1 MSLSDSDSNTVLI
14 QAGDIQDFNSDNILP
29 LPAKDLAEITKW
41 LQPTPY
47 DLERSEYS
55 RHRASHLLGT
65 GTWLT
70 STQVYQQWHSG
81 NNGLLW
87 IKGIPGS
94 GKSVMA
100 ASIIKQLQEMN
111 VPVIYFFF
119 RQIIDANHTPIVA
132 LRDWLCQVLDYSPPL
147 QVKLQNYLHE
157 DRSLDNLSS
166 IDLWNDLRMAL
177 RGFPKAYCVT
187 DALDEMDPENDDFLR
202 GLVNLGQWRP
212 ENIKVL
218 MTSRPIARLEM
229 PLRSYSIQQIRL
241 EEGLVDVDIAAYVQ
255 YKLRN
260 STIAEENWSAIQK
273 AVPGRANGMFLY
285 AKMSMNAFLEP
296 GAHVQD
302 VLNALPMDLNAMF
315 NELLREHARR
325 SNVPSELQLL
335 ILQFVTHA
343 TRPLRLLEIAEVLN
357 ANSDSN
363 STLKETK
370 DLVRAACGPLLE
382 ILPDETVSV
391 IHHSFTEFLKG
402 YTRSSVLKES
412 EYPIFE
418 PGSTN
423 LRLALACLGY
433 LRAGCLDKMEITQI
447 IPRKSR
453 NRKSNGKETQ
463 DREIRLQFPFS
474 QYASNNWYKHA
485 YRAEKSGENLEILHD
500 HLDTF
505 FAETHRY
512 NAWLNLAWPNWDIE
526 GITPLH
532 VAALTGL
539 AQFTKQ
545 TLSKGQ
551 VIDQVSATLP
561 IYWAAS
567 YNHADVT
574 QLLIDHGAD
583 PDAELGEGLKPLHI
597 AAKSNFV
604 DVVKVLLAA
613 GVSPLT
619 PKTRENAPIGIWGC
633 VPPARGPST
642 KGHTPLM
649 YACHAGHLETVAEL
663 VPKLKTVEDLH
674 RALHWAAEKGRS
686 NIVDLILQQP
696 GVDVNAKLQG
706 DTALFMACISTDLKT
721 IEVLIK
727 AGADTNVFCESNK
740 EIERAISQYHSLRP
754 DLRIETSDFKAE
766 RGFTA
771 LHALCIMSDRTQ
783 KACSQPAEC
792 VEALIR
798 AGADVHAKTPSG
810 STALHYA
817 VKSSIELIKPLLD
830 AGADANTEDN
840 AGQTAIHFSSS
851 FRDEAVPL
859 LLEIGKV
866 DINKPRAIDGMT
878 PLLCRVEDQLGDIKE
893 IMDFLAY
900 KPDVNATNFKGDGP
914 LHLVLNRRSL
924 RFHHEVIQA
933 LLDAGADPNLRNK
946 VGNTPLHQMSNE
958 AGPEIIESLV
968 LAGSDFEARNN
979 EGQSVLLAQLSSWKG
994 FRDGSKILDHLT
1006 RQGARL
1012 DTRDY
1017 KGRTPWHYAINSLA
1031 TLSRLQSLG
1040 ADPLVSDYSGNTP
1053 LYEVV
1058 TDKSL
1063 RNKREVL
1070 ERLMDIGMDIN
1081 QRNNQGRTVLHAICS
1096 RDDFKYNQDEES
1108 GYTILNYL
1116 LEKCEC
1122 LTAIDNEGVQ
1132 ALHIAATISEVFVY
1146 KLLNAG
1152 ADIRAA
1158 TYDQMTV
1165 LHLAA
1170 RARQSGIID
1179 MIVSRAMSLSEKDRL
1194 EYVNS
1199 QDKDGRTALHYA
1211 CRSGRP
1217 ETVKSLLEAGA
1228 VCSILDTH
1236 GNSPIALCGE
1246 FEKEASLWDYRIS
1259 SMELPRTPPIKGL
1272 NAAGLML
1279 KDDTRPFPDRAP
1291 NDGEPIFGRI
1301 NSEHDTTRLNEIMN
1315 LLVKHGIDLESD
1327 DKSLE
1332 HAWRNAAKPDYG
1344 YTISCLPPAQS
1355 QPTSPPGYLPSHL
1368 TSEVYDREL
1377 RISVATNCR
1386 SAMRETIEE
1395 GWTPEDGDKGTWTV
1409 TDTEYARERAVE
1421 NALALRY
1428 YDLFEKLAV
1437 ETDSLQ
1443 VPDYN
1448 GSTLLNMLARWGFT
1462 EILDRMCTQEIA
1474 ARLDGI
1480 DWALD
1485 PDESNLHQCSTPLLI
1500 SACERQLPNMDV
1512 LKLLVE
1518 GFGVNINAKCTQR
1531 IFRGQNLRPSFTKA
1545 ALHDLA
1551 LGKLWWHVDK
1561 ALPYLIRMGANI
1573 NIRNRDGET
1582 PLIIALNTRHP
1593 FSKEAFKALIE
1604 AGADVNAADNNGNTC
1619 LSKAG
1624 DDLNLIKLLIAHGAE
1639 ASPSA
1644 ILSALNHRQVE
1655 ILEALLSHSG
1665 QSILRQHL
1673 PTEFSYGSSPDR
1685 FKTVG
1690 AGTLP
1695 LLYAAAG
1702 RPRSQSAEPNS
1713 NIAIQMQLVDVLLKY
1728 GADPYATFS
1737 KQQYQHI
1744 PRGGLPAEER
1754 RDFPVTTATVIHELL
1769 SDGHIYDPIF
1779 KIPFLDTERRDENG
1793 CTLILAA
1800 SKNSSEMFYDNKSLE
1815 KYNSMDCFEELIN
1828 RGANVM
1834 AQDNK
1839 GRTILH
1845 HIGRLISDN
1854 SVKRPL
1860 KTAIAANPS
1869 LVDQTDEADET
1880 ALHHAL
1886 RENRNDLIQ
1895 FLLENGANPLQPDKN
1910 GDTALHHFSTSNRL
1924 NKDLFERFMKSG
1936 VNINAQNNS
1945 GETPLFSLVKDNDGE
1960 VTGQAT
1966 AQTYEDSSFEFF
1978 LESGADVFSRSND
1991 GSTLLHVIA
2000 AIEIEARRMFY
2011 RPRVKRACV
2020 GRFKRLMEMGLDP
2033 MLEDKR
2039 QRTSVDIAAAC
2050 ENELILKLFKKEPME

>member
-14 QAGDIQDFNSDNILP
+14 QAGDAQDFNPENILP
-29 LPAKDLAEITKW
+29 LSAKDLAEITKW

-81 NNGLLW
+81 DNGLLW
-87 IKGIPGS
+87 IRGIPGS

-132 LRDWLCQVLDYSPPL
+132 LRDWLCQVLNYSPPL
-147 QVKLQNYLHE
+147 QVKLQSYLRE

-166 IDLWNDLRMAL
+166 IDLWNDLKMAL

-187 DALDEMDPENDDFLR
+187 DALDEMDPGNDDFLR
-202 GLVNLGQWRP
+202 GLVDLGQWRP

-241 EEGLVDVDIAAYVQ
+241 EEKLVDVDIAAYVQ
-255 YKLRN
+255 FKLRN
-260 STIAEENWSAIQK
+260 SSIDKEDWSAIQK

-302 VLNALPMDLNAMF
+302 VLDALPMDLNAMF

-325 SNVPSELQLL
+325 SNVPSELQSL

-357 ANSDSN
+357 ANSGNS

-412 EYPIFE
+412 EYPIFA

-433 LRAGCLDKMEITQI
+433 LRAGCLDKVEITKT
-447 IPRKSR
+447 IPSNSR
-453 NRKSNGKETQ
+453 SRLSDGKETN
-463 DREIRLQFPFS
+463 RELRLQFPFS
-474 QYASNNWYKHA
+474 EYAANNWYKHA
-485 YRAEKSGENLEILHD
+485 YRAEKSGEDLEILHD

-505 FAETHRY
+505 FADTHRY
-512 NAWLNLAWPNWDIE
+512 NAWLNIAWPNRRIE

-539 AQFTKQ
+539 AEFTKR
-545 TLSKGQ
+545 TLAKGE
-551 VIDQVSATLP
+551 VIDQVSSTLP

-567 YNHADVT
+567 YNHADVI

-583 PDAELGEGLKPLHI
+583 PNPELGEGLRPLHI

-619 PKTRENAPIGIWGC
+619 LKTSENTPIGRWGC

-649 YACHAGHLETVAEL
+649 YACHAGHLEAVVEL
-663 VPKLKTVEDLH
+663 ILKLKTVDDLH

-686 NIVDLILQQP
+686 NIADLILQQP

-706 DTALFMACISTDLKT
+706 NTALFMACMSTDLKT
-721 IEVLIK
+721 IEVLMK
-727 AGADTNVFCESNK
+727 AGADPNVLCESTK
-740 EIERAISQYHSLRP
+740 EIEGAISEYRSFRP
-754 DLRIETSDFKAE
+754 DLQIETSDSKAG

-771 LHALCIMSDRTQ
+771 LHALCIMSDCTQ

-792 VEALIR
+792 VKALIK
-798 AGADVHAKTPSG
+798 AGANVHAMTSSG

-840 AGQTAIHFSSS
+840 AGQTAMHFSSF

-859 LLEIGKV
+859 LLESGKV
-866 DINKPRAIDGMT
+866 DINKSRGIDGMT
-878 PLLCRVEDQLGDIKE
+878 PLLCRIEDRMSNSQE

-914 LHLVLNRRSL
+914 LHLVLKRPCVYL
-924 RFHHEVIQA
+924 HQEVIQA

-946 VGNTPLHQMSNE
+946 AGNTPLHQMSNDV
-958 AGPEIIESLV
+958 GPELIERLV
-968 LAGSDFEARNN
+968 LAGSDLEARNN
-979 EGQSVLLAQLSSWKG
+979 EGQSVLLAQLSSWRG
-994 FRDGSKILDHLT
+994 LHDGSKILDHLVE
-1006 RQGARL
+1006 QGARL
-1012 DTRDY
+1012 DTRDH
-1017 KGRTPWHYAINSLA
+1017 KGRTLWHCAINSLA

-1040 ADPLVSDYSGNTP
+1040 ADCLVSDYSGNTP
-1053 LYEVV
+1053 LHEVIN
-1058 TDKSL
+1058 DKSL

-1070 ERLMDIGMDIN
+1070 ERLMDIGMDIS
-1081 QRNNQGRTVLHAICS
+1081 QRNNDGRTVLHAVCS
-1096 RDDFKYNQDEES
+1096 RDDFKYNQDNES
-1108 GYTILNYL
+1108 SYTVLGYVLGQA
-1116 LEKCEC
+1116 EC
-1122 LTAIDNEGVQ
+1122 LTVSDNKGIQ
-1132 ALHIAATISEVFVY
+1132 PLHIAATISEVFFH

-1158 TYDQMTV
+1158 THDNMTV

-1179 MIVSRAMSLSEKDRL
+1179 MILSQAMSLSEKNRL

-1199 QDKDGRTALHYA
+1199 RDKDERTALHYA
-1211 CRSGRP
+1211 CRSGRL

-1228 VCSILDTH
+1228 ACSVLDTH
-1236 GNSPIALCGE
+1236 GNSPFALCGE
-1246 FEKEASLWDYRIS
+1246 FEKEASLWEYRIPS
-1259 SMELPRTPPIKGL
+1259 IEAPRTPPKKGL

-1279 KDDTRPFPDRAP
+1279 KDDTRPFPDRAH

-1301 NSEHDTTRLNEIMN
+1301 NSEHDTTRLSEIMD
-1315 LLVKHGIDLESD
+1315 LLVKHGLDLESD
-1327 DKSLE
+1327 YKSLE
-1332 HAWRNAAKPDYG
+1332 YAWRSAAKPEFG
-1344 YTISCLPPAQS
+1344 YTISCLPPS
-1355 QPTSPPGYLPSHL
+1355 RNQPTSPPGYLPRHL
-1368 TSEVYDREL
+1368 RSEVYDREL

-1386 SAMRETIEE
+1386 SAMREAIEE
-1395 GWTPEDGDKGTWTV
+1395 QWIPEDEDKGAWS
-1409 TDTEYARERAVE
+1409 DTEYVRHRAVE

-1428 YDLFEKLAV
+1428 YDLFEKLSR
-1437 ETDSLQ
+1437 DNNLQ
-1443 VPDYN
+1443 IP
-1448 GSTLLNMLARWGFT
+1448 GSDGSKALNMLARWGFT
-1462 EILDRMCTQEIA
+1462 EILDRMCTREIA
-1474 ARLDGI
+1474 AQLDGI
-1480 DWALD
+1480 DGALN
-1485 PDESNLHQCSTPLLI
+1485 PDESDPNQCSTPLLI
-1500 SACERQLPNMDV
+1500 SACKRRLPNMDV
-1512 LKLLVE
+1512 VKLLVE
-1518 GFGVNINAKCTQR
+1518 GFGVNIDAKCTHR
-1531 IFRGQNLRPSFTKA
+1531 IFCDGNFRPSITKGV
-1545 ALHDLA
+1545 LHDLA

-1573 NIRNRDGET
+1573 DIRNRDGET

-1604 AGADVNAADNNGNTC
+1604 AGADVNAADNTGKTC

-1639 ASPSA
+1639 ASSSA
-1644 ILSALNHRQVE
+1644 ILSALNHKQVE

-1695 LLYAAAG
+1695 LLYAAVG
-1702 RPRSQSAEPNS
+1702 NPRSQSAEPNS

-1769 SDGHIYDPIF
+1769 SDGHLFDPIF
-1779 KIPFLDTERRDENG
+1779 QIPFLDTERRDENG

-1800 SKNSSEMFYDNKSLE
+1800 SKNCSGMFYDNKSHE

-1845 HIGRLISDN
+1845 HIGRLISEN
-1854 SVKRPL
+1854 TVKKAL
-1860 KTAIAANPS
+1860 KTAMAANPS
-1869 LVDQTDEADET
+1869 LVDQTDEAGET

-1886 RENRNDLIQ
+1886 REKRDDLIQ
-1895 FLLENGANPLQPDKN
+1895 FLLDNGANPLQPDKN
-1910 GDTALHHFSTSNRL
+1910 GDTALHHFSTSHRL
-1924 NKDLFERFMKSG
+1924 NKDLFERFIKSG
-1936 VNINAQNNS
+1936 VDINAQNKI
-1945 GETPLFSLVKDNDGE
+1945 GETPLFSLIKENDGE
-1960 VTGQAT
+1960 LVGQET

-1978 LESGADVFSRSND
+1978 LESGADVFSRSNN
-1991 GSTLLHVIA
+1991 GSSLLHVIA
-2000 AIEIEARRMFY
+2000 GIEIEARRMFF
-2011 RPRVKRACV
+2011 RPSVKLACV